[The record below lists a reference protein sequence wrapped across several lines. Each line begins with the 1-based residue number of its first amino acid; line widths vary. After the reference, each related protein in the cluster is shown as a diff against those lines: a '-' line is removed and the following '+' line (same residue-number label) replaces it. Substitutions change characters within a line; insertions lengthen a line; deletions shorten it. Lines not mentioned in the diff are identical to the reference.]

1 MLLKT
6 GDDWMHWNTS
16 VVSQIRRVEKR
27 VDLSLICS
35 QQQQQQQLLLLLLL
49 LRAVVVVVVVVEV
62 ATLSLDLAKKFLP
75 TSSIIKSTPHRGP
88 KTLPYYSLNNSV
100 KMNRF

>member
-35 QQQQQQQLLLLLLL
+35 QQQQQLLLLLLLLL
-49 LRAVVVVVVVVEV
+49 LRAVVVVVVEV

>member
-35 QQQQQQQLLLLLLL
+35 QQQQQLLLLLLLL
-49 LRAVVVVVVVVEV
+49 LRAVVVVVVEV